1 VKDVLN
7 FLKEQGTIS
16 DFPFRGPKNQEISEE
31 ENDEICFE
39 QKNRFRCKEVKQLL
53 ST

>member
-1 VKDVLN
+1 MEDVLN
-7 FLKEQGTIS
+7 FLKEKGTIS
-16 DFPFRGPKNQEISEE
+16 GLPFRGPKNQEISEE

-39 QKNRFRCKEVKQLL
+39 QKNKFRCKEVKQLL